1 MRVSQVKNKQLEIIN
16 HFSNQTLRMHKE
28 AIDVLFKL
36 REQFITFQSVTEGS
50 TSAPNQCLLQF

>member
-1 MRVSQVKNKQLEIIN
+1 MRVSQVKNKLLEIIN
-16 HFSNQTLRMHKE
+16 HISNQTLHVHKE

-50 TSAPNQCLLQF
+50 TSALNQYLL